1 MDRRVSAGG
10 KAGLPG
16 GRATLAALAK
26 ALMPGSRRLSRTP
39 ADSSARSEAANVGEF
54 HDRLALYHRPGSV
67 VLLDDDSDFLG
78 MLLMALP
85 RNWSIEAFNSPLACV
100 NYLQKEPAQWDADLR
115 AHQNI
120 VEQWRAGTA
129 LIPQILRYWQ
139 ECPERYKLTRVCV
152 VDYQMPQMDGL
163 QTLRELR
170 GWPGHR
176 VMMTGSIENL
186 APAAF
191 NAGLIDHFVP
201 KQTSDFRKCLVAAI
215 EPFLEKPDPRY
226 NQVWQSTLAP
236 AQVEILR
243 DKSICDDLYCFVAT
257 NFVEYMLIG
266 DPFGI
271 IGVDEAGVVT
281 WLQLEPASELEA
293 LAELAAAHGASA
305 EEVRKIQAGERV
317 TNARLHQVLG
327 NASPARVVPAFGIG
341 SSGTLF
347 ASPSSIQPNADG
359 APALSYRSWLAMNAH
374 TRWINQSFS

>member
-1 MDRRVSAGG
+1 M
-10 KAGLPG
+10 
-16 GRATLAALAK
+16 
-26 ALMPGSRRLSRTP
+26 
-39 ADSSARSEAANVGEF
+39 
-54 HDRLALYHRPGSV
+54 
-67 VLLDDDSDFLG
+67 
-78 MLLMALP
+78 
-85 RNWSIEAFNSPLACV
+85 EAFNSPHAFV
-100 NYLQKEPAQWDADLR
+100 TYLQKEPAQWDADLG

-129 LIPQILRYWQ
+129 LIPQILQYWQ

-163 QTLRELR
+163 QTLSELH

-201 KQTSDFRKCLVAAI
+201 KQASDFRKCLVAAI
-215 EPFLEKPDPRY
+215 EPLLEKPDPRY
-226 NQVWQSTLAP
+226 SQIWQSTLAP

-266 DPFGI
+266 DPFGV

-293 LAELAAAHGASA
+293 LAKLAAAHGACA
-305 EEVRKIQAGERV
+305 EEVQKIQAGQSL
-317 TNARLHQVLG
+317 TNARLHQVLA
-327 NASPARVVPAFGIG
+327 NAGGARVVPAFGIG
-341 SSGTLF
+341 NSGTLF
-347 ASPSSIQPNADG
+347 ASTTSIQPNAND
-359 APALSYRSWLAMNAH
+359 ALALSYRSWLAASTN